1 MSIRIK
7 NISRAKLIFVGGEIS
22 PDEEIILKDE
32 EKGRRLL
39 ARNPQMLVEVGAT
52 KARVIEESVEVEKT
66 AEVKDVEASKP
77 NKKPKK

>member
-52 KARVIEESVEVEKT
+52 KARVIEETAEVEESV
-66 AEVKDVEASKP
+66 EVKDVEASKS

>member
-52 KARVIEESVEVEKT
+52 KARVIERTAEVKESVEV
-66 AEVKDVEASKP
+66 KDVKASKSDE
-77 NKKPKK
+77 KPKK